1 MVIVGGT
8 FEVEPSQRAQFIA
21 SRDDMM
27 RTSRGEPGCLEYVF
41 SADPIEANRVVL
53 FERWESQEALDN
65 HLAALR
71 AAPQSSDGDIKP
83 IKSSI
88 VIYDVSGERRLGR

>member
-21 SRDDMM
+21 SREDMT
-27 RTSRGEPGCLEYVF
+27 RASRGEPGCLEYVF
-41 SADPIEANRVVL
+41 CADPIEANRVVL
-53 FERWESQEALDN
+53 FERWESQQALDT

-71 AAPQSSDGDIKP
+71 AGPRSAGDDIKP
-83 IKSSI
+83 ISSSI
-88 VIYDVSGERRLGR
+88 MIYEVSGERRLGR